1 MREVPLT
8 VVIPAHQEVGT
19 IASVVAGVRAAS
31 PAGTEIL
38 VVDDGSTDGT
48 AEAARGADAEVLPLE
63 PNRGKGVALREGIRA
78 ARGELLLF
86 IDADGQDDP
95 GELPRLLGAMA
106 PDVAMVIGSR
116 FLGTLR
122 DGSITPLHRL
132 GNRTLTGVFNLLY
145 RSQITDTQAGF
156 RLLRREAVDLQ
167 QLRAVRYEIETE
179 LTLHVLRRG
188 GRVIE
193 VPVTRS
199 ERGGGRSGFGTWR
212 DGMRVLRRMVS
223 GRLERVRA

>member
-1 MREVPLT
+1 MDPVPLT
-8 VVIPAHQEVGT
+8 IVIPAHQEVGT
-19 IASVVAGVRAAS
+19 IAQVVEGVRAAS
-31 PAGTEIL
+31 PPGTEVL

-48 AEAARGADAEVLPLE
+48 FGAAEGADAEVLRLQ

-95 GELPRLLGAMA
+95 AEIPLLLDALT

-122 DGSITPLHRL
+122 GGSITPLHRL
-132 GNRTLTGVFNLLY
+132 GNVTLTGVFNLLY
-145 RSQITDTQAGF
+145 RSRITDTQAGF
-156 RLLRREAVDLQ
+156 RVVRRLALDLG

-199 ERGGGRSGFGTWR
+199 ERGGGASGFGTVR
-212 DGMRVLRRMVS
+212 DGVRVLRRMVT